1 MEISQYVISS
11 VSSVNMSK
19 TRHDY
24 QAARDLMTAAENA
37 EDNND
42 AYILK
47 LVSGILSMSYS
58 VDKHEFSPLFIF
70 DGRRSFAQEDIA
82 MEDVVTIEEMV
93 SCTTN
98 MWVRTRLAH
107 IVWLLSGKH
116 QFGQIAVTGY
126 LQQFEDTFDPE
137 HWVDCNDAI
146 QCAFYIAARLGKKT
160 DSFRQTR
167 AAINQKIDAMDGSDP
182 LFLSLSLLNLAIKD
196 ATPKEAEAYLAIVAK
211 LAAKN
216 ICDKNDNTHLADET
230 FSMQE
235 TLLKRLKQQDDI
247 KAATTNYANYYEN
260 FAEALAK
267 KEDYYR
273 AVIMLK
279 KACTLYSTIDRNR
292 LLVLRSRLEELQKKA
307 LKQMNSIPFEINT
320 ESTYKLVKEL
330 FDGLSPEESI
340 VQIGRLATVYK
351 VEDVKQQLAK
361 KSKEYVFSSMFG
373 SCIVNEKGQ
382 TVEELPPLSEA
393 NDNSEVMLKHMVQHV
408 AEQRRLIES
417 IRLGY
422 AFDFLRQSGNI
433 EEDTLSFLASSN
445 ALIPENREE
454 IIKEGL
460 CLGLTGKLYAAMH
473 ILLPQ
478 TENIFR
484 NLVAMCGDAVTFL
497 KEDGTESYKPLS
509 ALLKSDALHECY
521 SEDIIFTFQSIMDE
535 PVGENLRNLNAHGLL
550 EPNMGNSTSALCF
563 LCLLIKLLVMYSPN
577 VQPILKKLTERDQPE
592 TAE

>member
-1 MEISQYVISS
+1 MEISQYVISA

-42 AYILK
+42 SYILK

-70 DGRRSFAQEDIA
+70 DGRRSFSSEDITPT
-82 MEDVVTIEEMV
+82 DVETIEKMV
-93 SCTTN
+93 SYTTN

-107 IVWLLSGKH
+107 VAWILTGKH
-116 QFGQIAVTGY
+116 QYGQCAVTGY
-126 LQQFEDTFDPE
+126 LQQFEESFDPE

-146 QCAFYIAARLGKKT
+146 QCAFNIAARLGKKS
-160 DSFRQTR
+160 DSYKQTR
-167 AAINQKIDAMDGSDP
+167 TAINKKIIAMDGSDP
-182 LFLSLSLLNLAIKD
+182 LFLSISLLNLVIKD
-196 ATPKEAEAYLAIVAK
+196 ATPKEMEAYLAIVAK

-216 ICDKNDNTHLADET
+216 ICAKNDNTHLADET
-230 FSMQE
+230 FGLQE
-235 TLLKRLKQQDDI
+235 MLLKRLKRQDEI
-247 KAATTNYANYYEN
+247 NVAVTNYASYYEN
-260 FAEALAK
+260 FAEVLANR
-267 KEDYYR
+267 EDYYR

-279 KACTLYSTIDRNR
+279 KACTLYSTIDRNK

-307 LKQMNSIPFEINT
+307 LKQMNAIPFKINT

-361 KSKEYVFSSMFG
+361 KSKEHVFSSMFG
-373 SCIVNEKGQ
+373 SCLVNEKGQ
-382 TVEELPPLSEA
+382 TVEDLPPLSEA
-393 NDNSEVMLKHMVQHV
+393 NDNPEVMLKHMVRHV

-417 IRLGY
+417 ITLGY
-422 AFDFLRQSGNI
+422 AFDFLRQAGNI
-433 EEDTLSFLASSN
+433 EEDTLSFLVSDN
-445 ALIPENREE
+445 AIIPENREK

-460 CLGLTGKLYAAMH
+460 YFGLTGKLYAALH

-484 NLVAMCGDAVTFL
+484 NLVAMCGDTVTFL

-509 ALLKSDALHECY
+509 SLFKSDALIECY
-521 SEDIIFTFQSIMDE
+521 SEDILFTFQSILDE
-535 PVGENLRNLNAHGLL
+535 PIGENLRNLNAHGLL

-577 VQPILKKLTERDQPE
+577 VHPILKKLAERDAPQ